1 MTSKSDSTDTKSE
14 VSKQDETHSSS
25 DIPLRDASGSD
36 VNCSIDATDV
46 IASNQVETLSDQQS
60 FIDEVSQFYN
70 MADLSDVTIKVR
82 K

>member
-14 VSKQDETHSSS
+14 VRKQDETHSS
-25 DIPLRDASGSD
+25 DIPFRDASGSD
-36 VNCSIDATDV
+36 VNCSIDVSDV